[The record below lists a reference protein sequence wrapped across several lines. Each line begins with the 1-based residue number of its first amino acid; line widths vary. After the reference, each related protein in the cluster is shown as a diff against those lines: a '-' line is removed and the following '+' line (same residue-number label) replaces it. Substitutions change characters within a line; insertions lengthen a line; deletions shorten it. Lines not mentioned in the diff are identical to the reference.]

1 LAFPIHFE
9 LEGFKF
15 KLPSF
20 TLLTGPMAAAKPLFA
35 QKFIAAILNEG
46 GEPRVFYFATSA
58 PVEGILRNL
67 EVFGLKRG
75 REKITFFDYDPAI
88 KELKKEG
95 DNYYK
100 GDYSIP
106 EMLKSIFELA
116 DENTIVVI
124 PSFTLLLVNTERKEE
139 LVEVLVES
147 IKDKNLTSFVA
158 VNSDMLQN
166 FNKKLESACDNI
178 MEFFKKEEQ
187 IFIKVT
193 RFKGEYDAEEKEF
206 KFAKEL
212 FTTTQKEVA
221 ERTSEMIRAR
231 RS

>member
-1 LAFPIHFE
+1 MTFPIYFE

-15 KLPSF
+15 ELPSS

-35 QKFIAAILNEG
+35 QKFIAAVLNER
-46 GEPRVFYFATSA
+46 EDIRVFYFATSA
-58 PVEGILRNL
+58 PVESILRNL

-95 DNYYK
+95 DSYYK

-106 EMLKSIFELA
+106 EMLRRIFGLA
-116 DENTIVVI
+116 GENTIVVI
-124 PSFTLLLVNTERKEE
+124 PSFTLLLVNSDNKEG
-139 LVEVLVES
+139 LLEVLTS
-147 IKDKNLTSFVA
+147 STKNKNLTSFVA
-158 VNSDMLQN
+158 VSSDMFQE
-166 FNKKLESACDNI
+166 FNEKLIDVSDNI
-178 MEFFKKEEQ
+178 MNFFKKGEK

-193 RFKGEYDAEEKEF
+193 KFKGEYDAEEKEF

-212 FTTTQKEVA
+212 FTTTKKEVA
-221 ERTSEMIRAR
+221 ERTAKIIRAKK
-231 RS
+231 S